1 VSNSTQFRAESESLY
16 LLVAAL
22 DTIEFKGRRT
32 PSDSWGE
39 IMAKTKALCVFTNVL
54 GNATMT
60 RTLVSAID
68 RLPGIDPTYVTL
80 DGDDFANYPAPW
92 WARFTNPWQAQFV
105 VRKKTQA
112 ERKRQFDIL
121 WVHGWENA
129 VVFRDLAE
137 RIPAVVTMDSV
148 PATMDRQIR
157 LRGGGSWKRAVA
169 HQIHHRTFRAAAS
182 KFDCWLPWTS
192 ECAASLQHDYGV
204 DPARCLVTLLPQDID
219 WWAPPARSFAP
230 PWRAL
235 FVGNDFERKGGE
247 FLLRLYTGYLA
258 GLCTLTIVS
267 NDAALARRQLPAG
280 VQWIRGATKEQLR
293 DAYWNSHMF
302 LLPTLQD
309 YGPMVIAEALAAGLP
324 SIATHVGGVPDLI
337 QNGESG
343 YILPREASLDQWG
356 ERIHS
361 LFADPEALRR
371 MSLRARRF
379 AEESLSLERFG
390 RLVSNVIER
399 LRAAA

>member
-1 VSNSTQFRAESESLY
+1 
-16 LLVAAL
+16 
-22 DTIEFKGRRT
+22 
-32 PSDSWGE
+32 
-39 IMAKTKALCVFTNVL
+39 MAKTKALCVFTNVL
-54 GNATMT
+54 GNAAMT
-60 RTLVSAID
+60 RTLVGAID
-68 RLPGIDPTYVTL
+68 RLSGIDPTYVTL
-80 DGDDFANYPAPW
+80 DGDDYVNYPAPW
-92 WARFTNPWQAQFV
+92 WARFMNPWQAQFV
-105 VRKKTQA
+105 VREKTQA

-121 WVHGWENA
+121 WVHGWENV
-129 VVFRDLAE
+129 VVFQDLAE
-137 RIPAVVTMDSV
+137 QIPAAVTMDSV

-182 KFDCWLPWTS
+182 NFDCWLPWTT

-204 DPARCLVTLLPQDID
+204 DPDALSGDIVASRHRLVG
-219 WWAPPARSFAP
+219 RSIEEFRP

-247 FLLRLYTGYLA
+247 FLLRLYSGYLA
-258 GLCTLTIVS
+258 GVCTLTIVS
-267 NDAALARRQLPAG
+267 NDAALANGNFLAG

-293 DAYWNSHMF
+293 DAYWNSHIF

-324 SIATHVGGVPDLI
+324 SIATHVGGIPDLI

-343 YILPREASLDQWG
+343 YILPREASLEQWG
-356 ERIHS
+356 ERIHG

-371 MSLRARRF
+371 MSLTGRRF
-379 AEESLSLERFG
+379 AEESLSLDRFG
-390 RLVSNVIER
+390 RLVSSVDR
-399 LRAAA
+399 SASGRR